1 MPSIARTMPRVSPAR
16 VGIVVSLC
24 GCLLGCQPSP
34 RGSADQQALWPG
46 GAPGALGS
54 GWHDQPQLYFYAPD
68 PAIATDTAIIVASGG
83 SYGHHGGLR
92 VEGGPTAQWLVE
104 QGITAVVVRYRVGE
118 WGGYDHRAF
127 LADGAR
133 AVQIVRAR
141 AEALGIAPD
150 RIGMIGYSAGG
161 HLAASLA
168 ARCGLPNGPSTAV
181 PIELPN
187 DELSGVSCRPDFVA
201 SIYPVV
207 TLDPAHAHERSK
219 RNLLGGVTDPS
230 QALLDELSVERQVT
244 STTAP
249 TFVVSTRRDHKVDF
263 ENSVLLHEA
272 LVAHGVPTR
281 LHLSDDGGHGVGLAE
296 DARRMPQMSTW
307 PADFLAWVRQL
318 GKLEPRR

>member
-1 MPSIARTMPRVSPAR
+1 M
-16 VGIVVSLC
+16 
-24 GCLLGCQPSP
+24 
-34 RGSADQQALWPG
+34 
-46 GAPGALGS
+46 
-54 GWHDQPQLYFYAPD
+54 GWHDQPQLYFYYPD
-68 PAIATDTAIIVASGG
+68 PAIATDTAVVVASGG

-92 VEGGPTAQWLVE
+92 VEGEPTARWLVG
-104 QGITAVVVRYRVGE
+104 QGITAVIVRYRVGE
-118 WGGYDHRAF
+118 RGGYDHRAF

-141 AEALGIAPD
+141 APALGVAPD

-168 ARCGLPNGPSTAV
+168 ARCGLPGAPSPEH
-181 PIELPN
+181 PIELPA

-201 SIYPVV
+201 SVYPVV

-219 RNLLGGVTDPS
+219 RNLLGGVGDPPR
-230 QALLDELSVERQVT
+230 ALVDALSVERQVT

-249 TFVVSTRRDHKVDF
+249 IFVVSTRRDRKVDF

-272 LVAHGVPTR
+272 LVAHGVPSR
-281 LHLSDDGGHGVGLAE
+281 LHLSDDGRHGAGLA
-296 DARRMPQMSTW
+296 DHPRRMPQMSTW
-307 PADFLAWVRQL
+307 PAELLAWVRQL